1 MTMRDGFMPRSA
13 DARPPVLCRRTIA
26 ALLCAAAVVTAACSS
41 TQADA
46 PQAVAIGEDIAVGP
60 YAFRLLRSTP
70 TPNPPPPISTF
81 RPQPGKRGIAV
92 FVSWKTLDARMDDLR
107 RIAFVEKFL
116 EAQLSLVDADGT
128 DIRPTSAMQQRLM
141 FMQDP
146 GPNWRDWVVVFHVPA
161 ASNNLSVLVRNPEP
175 REGQARTTI
184 TRLQP

>member
-1 MTMRDGFMPRSA
+1 M
-13 DARPPVLCRRTIA
+13 A

-46 PQAVAIGEDIAVGP
+46 PRPVPFGEDISVGP
-60 YAFRLLRSTP
+60 YVFRLLRATP

-92 FVSWKTLDARMDDLR
+92 FVLWKTLDARMDDLR
-107 RIAFVEKFL
+107 RIVFVEKFL
-116 EAQLSLVDADGT
+116 EGQLSLLDADGT
-128 DIRPTSAMQQRLM
+128 RIRPTSAMQQRLM

-146 GPNWRDWVVVFHVPA
+146 GPNWRDWVVVFHVPT
-161 ASNNLSVLVRNPEP
+161 ASSDLSVLVRNPEP
-175 REGQARTTI
+175 RDGQARTTI